1 MMKTHI
7 AKGVIQRIGFPAHI
21 YCSTN
26 YQKEKST
33 ITYDDNCYHFSI

>member
-1 MMKTHI
+1 MKTDI
-7 AKGVIQRIGFPAHI
+7 AKGVIQRTGFPAHI

-33 ITYDDNCYHFSI
+33 ITYDDDYYCFSR